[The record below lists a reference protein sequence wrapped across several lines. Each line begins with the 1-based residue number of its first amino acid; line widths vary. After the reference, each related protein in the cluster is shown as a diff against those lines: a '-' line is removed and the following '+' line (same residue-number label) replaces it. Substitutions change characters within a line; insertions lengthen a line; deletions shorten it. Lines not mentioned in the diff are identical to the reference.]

1 METTYETVVDPATLI
16 GSLLGMG
23 IHALLLVV
31 QLALAAFLIGS
42 GAHALLLPEGDGPW
56 RRRLGVTD
64 GSGPAARGLGALR
77 VVLGT
82 ALLLP
87 AVLGAP
93 FIVSLVASVGAFAL
107 LVGIERG
114 LEDRARGRWV
124 RTAAIGSSALVA
136 AFILWEQDDALGLG
150 VGIAANAGEWRAHE
164 RTWQLENDR
173 RSPKVGDLA
182 PDFELQDPSGR
193 TAVRLSSFRGKR
205 PVALVFGSYT

>member
-1 METTYETVVDPATLI
+1 MDTTYETVVDPADII

-31 QLALAAFLIGS
+31 QLALAVFLIVS
-42 GAHALLLPEGDGPW
+42 GAHALLLPGGDGPW
-56 RRRLGVTD
+56 LRRLGVTD
-64 GSGPAARGLGALR
+64 GSGPAARRIGAFRL
-77 VVLGT
+77 VLGT

-87 AVLGAP
+87 LALGAP
-93 FIVSLVASVGAFAL
+93 FLVSLVASLGAFVL
-107 LVGIERG
+107 LVTIERG

-136 AFILWEQDDALGLG
+136 AFILWEQDDALDLG
-150 VGIAANAGEWRAHE
+150 VTIAANAVEWRVHE
-164 RTWQLENDR
+164 REWQLDNDR
-173 RSPKVGDLA
+173 RSPKMGDLA
-182 PDFELQDPSGR
+182 PDFELQDPSGH